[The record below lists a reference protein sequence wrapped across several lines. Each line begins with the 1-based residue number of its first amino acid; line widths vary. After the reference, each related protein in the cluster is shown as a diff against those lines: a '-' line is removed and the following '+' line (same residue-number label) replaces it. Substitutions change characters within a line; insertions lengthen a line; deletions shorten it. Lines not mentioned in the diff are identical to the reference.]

1 MPSQYNLKIKAT
13 LDDSDVKN
21 KLKGLGAGGGGAP
34 APGGGSGTSRNV
46 ERAALAVNAAALAR
60 SLNILGRE
68 FDEIGKNLGNANLAK
83 GISEFSRTMS
93 NVTMLGRSLGGFGV
107 ALGLATTAVKLWSE
121 TVGRAREAVA
131 FGEGAAASIQEE
143 RAIRE
148 RMDKYRGMNDQER
161 YDARYQLNQQRTQY
175 EDKIIDIAQKLSAYG
190 GDYDEYR
197 KTFQG
202 FIDGMLDSS
211 AIEELFDNA
220 VKQFGGAMPEDFLGN
235 IGRYKDLIEFA
246 QGEIS
251 AIDRTLSGYD
261 AVDREKDREAPA
273 WDDIAPEI
281 RYAAQR
287 GNDLGGGLASV
298 GGSLVGVST
307 MESQLKELQEIRTL
321 VGYMRNVMMEQGAVA
336 LYD

>member
-1 MPSQYNLKIKAT
+1 MPSVYDLKIRAR

-121 TVGRAREAVA
+121 TVGRARGIIGTGME
-131 FGEGAAASIQEE
+131 AAAEIARGKEE
-143 RAIRE
+143 REKMDAYRNMSESE
-148 RMDKYRGMNDQER
+148 RNN
-161 YDARYQLNQQRTQY
+161 ARYQLTQQKSQY
-175 EDKIIDIAQKLSAYG
+175 EDKAADIAQKLAAYG
-190 GDYDEYR
+190 GNYDEYKR
-197 KTFQG
+197 T
-202 FIDGMLDSS
+202 IDGIIDGQFDNSML
-211 AIEELFDNA
+211 EGLFDKIA
-220 VKQFGGAMPEDFLGN
+220 KQGGAIPEDFLGN
-235 IGRYKDLIEFA
+235 LGRYKDMLEFA
-246 QGEIS
+246 RDEVS
-251 AIDRTLSGYD
+251 RIDATLAGYD
-261 AVDREKDREAPA
+261 RVDAEKDREAPA